1 LAPKRNGRP
10 RIQPKVDEHRKA
22 GAFPA
27 PFKTIGASP
36 SRTVVRTLLHRV
48 CRNEI
53 IEVFGLLGRVRYK
66 RRRGRTWLSSAL
78 QFHALGVNTLSNAR
92 RHKFPFLKHFLIF
105 LILVCII
112 HPFRQG
118 ERRRRSGGAG
128 ERRSIFR
135 AGTRAGRRWRQLN
148 TFYCR
153 EIALLAILRIVP
165 RMPDPHALV
174 SAVYQARELSRF
186 KRQNIESDCVGKAAI
201 F

>member
-1 LAPKRNGRP
+1 M
-10 RIQPKVDEHRKA
+10 
-22 GAFPA
+22 
-27 PFKTIGASP
+27 
-36 SRTVVRTLLHRV
+36 
-48 CRNEI
+48 
-53 IEVFGLLGRVRYK
+53 
-66 RRRGRTWLSSAL
+66 
-78 QFHALGVNTLSNAR
+78 
-92 RHKFPFLKHFLIF
+92 
-105 LILVCII
+105 CII

-118 ERRRRSGGAG
+118 ELRRRSGGAG
-128 ERRSIFR
+128 ERLSIFR

-174 SAVYQARELSRF
+174 LAVYWARELPRF